1 MQKAARHEC
10 GRGII
15 AAIAL
20 AVPLALGACAQTPQT
35 TFDWNVNTHYR
46 VSASTPAVARHPAPR
61 RVARRAHPASHR
73 SAVTARVAP
82 RPRPA
87 WYEAA
92 PQDVTPAQAV
102 GSAHFVWPVEG
113 RIILPFGE
121 TAGGERNDGINIA
134 AQMDEPIRAADSGT
148 VVYADMGPKGY
159 GQLVLI
165 RHDNGYIT
173 AYAHA
178 DRLTVEKGERVAQGQ
193 IIGYA
198 GETGGVSA
206 PQLHFEIRREGKPLD
221 PQSLLTVSG

>member
-1 MQKAARHEC
+1 MQKATIGERA
-10 GRGII
+10 RGIF
-15 AAIAL
+15 AAVAL
-20 AVPLALGACAQTPQT
+20 VMPLALGACAETPQT
-35 TFDWNVNTHYR
+35 TFDWNVDTQYR
-46 VSASTPAVARHPAPR
+46 ASARTSVPAHHPAQRYAARH
-61 RVARRAHPASHR
+61 ARPHR
-73 SAVTARVAP
+73 SVAAAARVAP
-82 RPRPA
+82 RPRPG
-87 WYEAA
+87 WYGAA

-102 GSAHFVWPVEG
+102 GEAHFVWPVEG
-113 RIILPFGE
+113 RVILPFGQ

-159 GQLVLI
+159 GRLVLI

-178 DRLTVEKGERVAQGQ
+178 DRIAVAKGDHVAQGQ

-206 PQLHFEIRREGKPLD
+206 PQLHFEIRHEGKPLD